1 METRIAELRY
11 KEVISVTDGSR
22 FGYVGDMEVDLES
35 GQVRALV
42 VPGRLRL
49 FGLLGREEDRY
60 IPWDL
65 SLIHICSSRDRPVRL
80 TTPYSVA
87 TYWIMVRGAETTL
100 PAGMQGTDVYKRQIQ
115 GSSLERY
122 QEALEDFCRA
132 MKIPALLVTET
143 QEGTVNASARLS
155 PGQVPEQM
163 CIRDRS
169 RMTQL

>member
-60 IPWDL
+60 IPWD
-65 SLIHICSSRDRPVRL
+65 RVRRFGEDIIL
-80 TTPYSVA
+80 VEA
-87 TYWIMVRGAETTL
+87 DAAQVRRE
-100 PAGMQGTDVYKRQIQ
+100 
-115 GSSLERY
+115 ER
-122 QEALEDFCRA
+122 RRRR
-132 MKIPALLVTET
+132 
-143 QEGTVNASARLS
+143 EG
-155 PGQVPEQM
+155 
-163 CIRDRS
+163 
-169 RMTQL
+169 